1 MSSKPRSPAK
11 DKRLETPAAVR
22 TAGRTGS
29 GEPAWHRLADSPVHG
44 KGVFAARDIPAG
56 TRILEYQGERIDQ
69 DEADRRH
76 PVNPDDPFHT
86 FFFALSSGIVIDG
99 GVDGNDS
106 RWINHACAPNCE
118 TQEGRHGKRIYIVA
132 LRDIR
137 AGEEL
142 NYDYGLVID
151 GRQTRKLKEQYRC
164 LCGAPECRGTM
175 LAPPSGKRSKKTASP
190 ADKKAK
196 AAA

>member
-1 MSSKPRSPAK
+1 MSSKPRSSAK
-11 DKRLETPAAVR
+11 DKHADAPAAVR
-22 TAGRTGS
+22 TAGRTGKA
-29 GEPAWHRLADSPVHG
+29 EFAWHRLADSPVHG

-56 TRILEYQGERIDQ
+56 TRILEYEGERIDQ
-69 DEADRRH
+69 ETADDRH

-86 FFFALSSGIVIDG
+86 FFFALSSGTVIDG

-118 TQEGRHGKRIYIVA
+118 TQEGRHGKRVYIVA
-132 LRDIR
+132 LRDIQ

-142 NYDYGLVID
+142 NYDYGLVIE
-151 GRQTRKLKEQYRC
+151 GRQTRKLKAQYRC

-175 LAPPSGKRSKKTASP
+175 LAPPPSKRARKADGKSA
-190 ADKKAK
+190 AK
-196 AAA
+196 GG

>member
-1 MSSKPRSPAK
+1 M
-11 DKRLETPAAVR
+11 
-22 TAGRTGS
+22 
-29 GEPAWHRLADSPVHG
+29 ADSPVHG

-56 TRILEYQGERIDQ
+56 TRILEYLGERIDQ

>member
-11 DKRLETPAAVR
+11 DKRLDTPAAVR
-22 TAGRTGS
+22 TAGRTGN
-29 GEPAWHRLADSPVHG
+29 EAPAWHRLADSPVHG

-99 GVDGNDS
+99 GVGGNDS

-118 TQEGRHGKRIYIVA
+118 TQEGRHGKRVYIVT

-142 NYDYGLVID
+142 NYDYGLVIE
-151 GRQTRKLKEQYRC
+151 GRQTRKLKEQYHC
-164 LCGAPECRGTM
+164 LCGAANCRGTM
-175 LAPPSGKRSKKTASP
+175 LAPPQRKRSKKVDGKPAAPTA
-190 ADKKAK
+190 
-196 AAA
+196 